1 MLGVESTLVSRRK
14 VPNVSDDRQ
23 RPGSGWKRRQSVSP
37 SNIVRDKRNDAE
49 EESDV
54 RDQESVSV

>member
-1 MLGVESTLVSRRK
+1 MLDIKSTLMSRRK

-23 RPGSGWKRRQSVSP
+23 WPGSGWKRRQSVSP
-37 SNIVRDKRNDAE
+37 SNIVHDKRNDAE

-54 RDQESVSV
+54 HDQESV